1 VITITVAGIE
11 QSLEGLSES
20 WLHEQIR
27 RRQQAGE
34 KVCVQVSVQTSE
46 IIAGV
51 SSGACPS
58 GRGNSRKLTEKEREL
73 LALWKHFGLG
83 EEEVNSGKLI
93 AFLQRL
99 RALI

>member
-1 VITITVAGIE
+1 MINVTVAGIE

-34 KVCVQVSVQTSE
+34 RVCVHVSVQTSE
-46 IIAGV
+46 INAGV

-58 GRGNSRKLTEKEREL
+58 GRASSRQLTEKEHEVL
-73 LALWKHFGLG
+73 TLWKHFGLG
-83 EEEVNSGKLI
+83 EGEVNSGKLV